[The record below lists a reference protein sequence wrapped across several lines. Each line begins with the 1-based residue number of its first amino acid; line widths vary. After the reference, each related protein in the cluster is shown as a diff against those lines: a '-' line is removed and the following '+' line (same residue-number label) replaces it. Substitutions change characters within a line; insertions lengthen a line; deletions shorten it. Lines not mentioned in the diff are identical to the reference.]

1 MKTTIL
7 FPFRRISISFFA
19 SVALLGF
26 HTLCAEVAT
35 VQTDAK
41 TTSASPV
48 ERVAQ
53 ASTRAHFGTQPLRRM
68 GDWADDPNE
77 AAQLQ
82 SIFDSTR
89 NAYASIAPGPDEG
102 AKRKAVSME
111 LTRELESFL
120 QQHPSSGWAADLHLQ
135 LALACQLRSS
145 YSKAIEYYSLAW
157 EATKD
162 FEQNPAR
169 QIALEAAGPLARLLA
184 VTGRNA
190 QLETLRAEAQAA
202 VKVPPSTEWNLGF
215 DLAAWFSRHPG
226 DAYRCGLYCLDQLAR
241 LSQAGPYDPM
251 SVLRVDASLNGFTA
265 GELVAIG
272 RQANLPMRVVF
283 LSDLSEFPVPCIVHL
298 KVEHFVVV
306 RERRG
311 EF

>member
-202 VKVPPSTEWNLGF
+202 GRILRGAGSGSLWTSVVDG
-215 DLAAWFSRHPG
+215 G
-226 DAYRCGLYCLDQLAR
+226 GVGGGCQR
-241 LSQAGPYDPM
+241 LSDSCAVGVGKSNYAAKASSAGYGQC
-251 SVLRVDASLNGFTA
+251 SK
-265 GELVAIG
+265 
-272 RQANLPMRVVF
+272 
-283 LSDLSEFPVPCIVHL
+283 LSRPVPHTDTVL
-298 KVEHFVVV
+298 SWRSRFVPVS
-306 RERRG
+306 RSKLPRLHAWSRS
-311 EF
+311 